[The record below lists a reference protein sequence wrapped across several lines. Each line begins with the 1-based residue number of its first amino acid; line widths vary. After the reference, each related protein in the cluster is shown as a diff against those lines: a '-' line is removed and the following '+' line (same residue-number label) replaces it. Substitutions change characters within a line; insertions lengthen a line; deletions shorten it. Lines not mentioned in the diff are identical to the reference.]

1 MIFDSI
7 ENLKLYE
14 KSFPSL
20 KTVSK
25 ILSSEDLN
33 SKPCGSYTT
42 EDPNCRY
49 NICEYQTSEDSKDF
63 EIHKNEADIQIMLS
77 GEEIMTSSARSLSYN
92 ASPYDKDKDIHF
104 VSGPHIVNYKAFPGY
119 FAIFLPG
126 EPHAPGLALDKALD
140 AKKVVFKL
148 KI

>member
-25 ILSSEDLN
+25 ILSSEDL
-33 SKPCGSYTT
+33 SEKPCGSYTT

-49 NICEYQTSEDSKDF
+49 NICEYQTTEDSKEF
-63 EIHKNEADIQIMLS
+63 EIHKNEADIQIMLT
-77 GEEIMTSSARSLSYN
+77 GEEIMTSSARNLSIN

-104 VSGPHIVNYKAFPGY
+104 VSGPHI
-119 FAIFLPG
+119 IS
-126 EPHAPGLALDKALD
+126 
-140 AKKVVFKL
+140 
-148 KI
+148 